1 MNTKTYSNN
10 KKNKKLNQEYFK
22 ENKNINLNNI
32 KSLTKKQNK
41 NSKALFINND
51 NHIESINIINNNI
64 NYKNIILQNLPTPNK
79 KYNINRKDS
88 SRNKKNIKI
97 ERNVLFDYNS
107 INNAQEK
114 EPKRQKSLNKNST
127 LKLMLNP
134 MEQDNYNL
142 NLNLND
148 VTVRYKLKLY
158 EKNNIINKLKDEL
171 EYYKNYYHSMN
182 PSNTK
187 NTITPSHNTINA
199 NDNFYSINRLTN
211 GLEEKNKII
220 KTENMR
226 NKIKNIFTLRKND
239 IKDFRNEHN
248 IKLNLEKIETINYPK
263 MLKDSALTLQN
274 KSENKN
280 VNKLV
285 LSNDMFKLN
294 KKTEHNSNIPNN
306 VFNRSNSNTIKRKIK
321 IGLHLSELN
330 LDDNK
335 YSSIEANRNHVIF
348 IRNKKNYI
356 HSLNKNLIMK
366 GIYERENENENPKF
380 NYIEKFEDLKK
391 RMNNLVTNLFDL
403 LEKNKEVK

>member
-1 MNTKTYSNN
+1 MNTKTFSNS
-10 KKNKKLNQEYFK
+10 KKNKKLSQEFFK
-22 ENKNINLNNI
+22 ENKNININNI
-32 KSLTKKQNK
+32 KNLNKKQNK
-41 NSKALFINND
+41 NPKALFINND

-79 KYNINRKDS
+79 KYTINTRKDS

-107 INNAQEK
+107 INNAQAK
-114 EPKRQKSLNKNST
+114 ENKRQKSLNKNST
-127 LKLMLNP
+127 LKLMLNQ

-142 NLNLND
+142 NLND
-148 VTVRYKLKLY
+148 FTVRYKLKLY

-182 PSNTK
+182 PTNAK
-187 NTITPSHNTINA
+187 NTITPNHNTINA
-199 NDNFYSINRLTN
+199 TDNFYSINRLTH

-239 IKDFRNEHN
+239 IKDFRSDHN
-248 IKLNLEKIETINYPK
+248 IKFNLEKIEAINYPK
-263 MLKDSALTLQN
+263 MHKDSALTLQN
-274 KSENKN
+274 KSESKSI
-280 VNKLV
+280 NKLIM
-285 LSNDMFKLN
+285 SNDMLKLN
-294 KKTEHNSNIPNN
+294 KKTENNSNIPNN

-335 YSSIEANRNHVIF
+335 YNSIEANRNHVLY

-356 HSLNKNLIMK
+356 HSLNKNLFMK
-366 GIYERENENENPKF
+366 GIYEKDNENESNKF
-380 NYIEKFEDLKK
+380 NYIEKFENLKK
-391 RMNNLVTNLFDL
+391 RMNNLVSNLFDL
-403 LEKNKEVK
+403 LEKK

>member
-1 MNTKTYSNN
+1 MNTKTFSNS
-10 KKNKKLNQEYFK
+10 KKNKKLSQEFFK
-22 ENKNINLNNI
+22 ENKNININNI
-32 KSLTKKQNK
+32 KNLNKKQNK
-41 NSKALFINND
+41 NPKALFINND

-79 KYNINRKDS
+79 KYTINTRKDS

-107 INNAQEK
+107 INNVQAK
-114 EPKRQKSLNKNST
+114 ENKRQKSLNKNST
-127 LKLMLNP
+127 LKLMLNQ

-142 NLNLND
+142 NLND
-148 VTVRYKLKLY
+148 FTVRYKLKLY

-182 PSNTK
+182 PTNAK
-187 NTITPSHNTINA
+187 NTITPNHNTINA
-199 NDNFYSINRLTN
+199 TDNFYSINRLTH

-239 IKDFRNEHN
+239 IKDFRSDHN
-248 IKLNLEKIETINYPK
+248 IKLNLEKIEAINYPK
-263 MLKDSALTLQN
+263 MHKDSALTLQN
-274 KSENKN
+274 KSESKSI
-280 VNKLV
+280 NKLIM
-285 LSNDMFKLN
+285 SNDMLKLN
-294 KKTEHNSNIPNN
+294 KKTENNSNIPNN

-335 YSSIEANRNHVIF
+335 YNSIEANRNHVLY

-356 HSLNKNLIMK
+356 HSLNKNLFMK
-366 GIYERENENENPKF
+366 GIYEKDNENENNKF
-380 NYIEKFEDLKK
+380 NYIEKFENLKK
-391 RMNNLVTNLFDL
+391 RMNNLVSNLFDL
-403 LEKNKEVK
+403 LEKK

>member
-1 MNTKTYSNN
+1 MNTKTFSNS
-10 KKNKKLNQEYFK
+10 KKNKKLSQEFFK
-22 ENKNINLNNI
+22 ENKNININNI
-32 KSLTKKQNK
+32 KNLNKKQNK
-41 NSKALFINND
+41 NPKALFINND

-79 KYNINRKDS
+79 KYTINTRKDS

-107 INNAQEK
+107 INNAQGK
-114 EPKRQKSLNKNST
+114 ENKRQKSLNKNST
-127 LKLMLNP
+127 LKLMLNQ

-142 NLNLND
+142 NLND
-148 VTVRYKLKLY
+148 FTVRYKLKLY

-182 PSNTK
+182 PTNAK
-187 NTITPSHNTINA
+187 NTITPNHNTINA
-199 NDNFYSINRLTN
+199 TDNFYSINRLTH

-239 IKDFRNEHN
+239 IKDLRSDHN
-248 IKLNLEKIETINYPK
+248 IKLNLEKIEAINYPK
-263 MLKDSALTLQN
+263 MHKDSALTLQN
-274 KSENKN
+274 KSESKSI
-280 VNKLV
+280 NKLIM
-285 LSNDMFKLN
+285 SNDMLKLN
-294 KKTEHNSNIPNN
+294 KKTENNSNLPNN

-335 YSSIEANRNHVIF
+335 YNSIEANRNHVLY

-356 HSLNKNLIMK
+356 HSLNKNLFMK
-366 GIYERENENENPKF
+366 GIYEKDNENENNKF
-380 NYIEKFEDLKK
+380 NYIEKFENLKK
-391 RMNNLVTNLFDL
+391 RMNNLVSNLFDL
-403 LEKNKEVK
+403 LEKK

>member
-1 MNTKTYSNN
+1 
-10 KKNKKLNQEYFK
+10 
-22 ENKNINLNNI
+22 
-32 KSLTKKQNK
+32 
-41 NSKALFINND
+41 
-51 NHIESINIINNNI
+51 
-64 NYKNIILQNLPTPNK
+64 
-79 KYNINRKDS
+79 
-88 SRNKKNIKI
+88 
-97 ERNVLFDYNS
+97 
-107 INNAQEK
+107 
-114 EPKRQKSLNKNST
+114 
-127 LKLMLNP
+127 
-134 MEQDNYNL
+134 
-142 NLNLND
+142 
-148 VTVRYKLKLY
+148 
-158 EKNNIINKLKDEL
+158 
-171 EYYKNYYHSMN
+171 
-182 PSNTK
+182 
-187 NTITPSHNTINA
+187 
-199 NDNFYSINRLTN
+199 
-211 GLEEKNKII
+211 
-220 KTENMR
+220 
-226 NKIKNIFTLRKND
+226 
-239 IKDFRNEHN
+239 
-248 IKLNLEKIETINYPK
+248 

>member
-1 MNTKTYSNN
+1 MNTKTFSNS
-10 KKNKKLNQEYFK
+10 KKNKKLSQEFFK
-22 ENKNINLNNI
+22 ENKNININNI
-32 KSLTKKQNK
+32 KNLNKKQNK
-41 NSKALFINND
+41 NPKALFINND

-79 KYNINRKDS
+79 KYTINTRKDS

-107 INNAQEK
+107 INNAQAK
-114 EPKRQKSLNKNST
+114 ENKRQKSLNKNST
-127 LKLMLNP
+127 LKLMLNQ

-142 NLNLND
+142 NLND
-148 VTVRYKLKLY
+148 FTVRYKLKLY

-182 PSNTK
+182 PTNAK
-187 NTITPSHNTINA
+187 NTITPNHNTINA
-199 NDNFYSINRLTN
+199 TDNFYSINRLTH

-239 IKDFRNEHN
+239 IKDFRSDHN
-248 IKLNLEKIETINYPK
+248 IKLNLEKIEAINYPK
-263 MLKDSALTLQN
+263 MHKDSALTLQN
-274 KSENKN
+274 KSESKSI
-280 VNKLV
+280 NKLIM
-285 LSNDMFKLN
+285 SNDMLKLN
-294 KKTEHNSNIPNN
+294 KKTENNSNIPNN

-335 YSSIEANRNHVIF
+335 YNSIEANRNHYLY

-356 HSLNKNLIMK
+356 HSLNKNLFMK
-366 GIYERENENENPKF
+366 GIYEKDNENESNKF
-380 NYIEKFEDLKK
+380 NYIEKFENLKK
-391 RMNNLVTNLFDL
+391 RMNNLVSNLFDL
-403 LEKNKEVK
+403 LEKK

>member
-1 MNTKTYSNN
+1 MNTKTFSNS
-10 KKNKKLNQEYFK
+10 KKNKKLSQEFFK
-22 ENKNINLNNI
+22 ENKNININNI
-32 KSLTKKQNK
+32 KNLNKKQNK
-41 NSKALFINND
+41 NPKALFINND

-79 KYNINRKDS
+79 KYTINTRKDS

-107 INNAQEK
+107 INNAQAK
-114 EPKRQKSLNKNST
+114 ENKRQKSLNKNST
-127 LKLMLNP
+127 LKLMLNQ

-142 NLNLND
+142 NLND
-148 VTVRYKLKLY
+148 FTVRYKLKLY

-182 PSNTK
+182 PTNAK
-187 NTITPSHNTINA
+187 NTITPNHNTINA
-199 NDNFYSINRLTN
+199 TDNFYSINRLTH

-239 IKDFRNEHN
+239 IKDFRSDHN
-248 IKLNLEKIETINYPK
+248 IKLNLEKIEAINYPK
-263 MLKDSALTLQN
+263 MHKDSALTLQN
-274 KSENKN
+274 KSESKSI
-280 VNKLV
+280 NKLIM
-285 LSNDMFKLN
+285 SNDMLKLN
-294 KKTEHNSNIPNN
+294 KKTENNSNIPNN

-335 YSSIEANRNHVIF
+335 YNSIEANRNHVLY

-356 HSLNKNLIMK
+356 HSLNKNLFMK
-366 GIYERENENENPKF
+366 GIYEKDNENESNKF
-380 NYIEKFEDLKK
+380 NYIEKFENLKK
-391 RMNNLVTNLFDL
+391 RMNNLVSNLFDL
-403 LEKNKEVK
+403 LEKK

>member
-1 MNTKTYSNN
+1 
-10 KKNKKLNQEYFK
+10 
-22 ENKNINLNNI
+22 
-32 KSLTKKQNK
+32 
-41 NSKALFINND
+41 
-51 NHIESINIINNNI
+51 
-64 NYKNIILQNLPTPNK
+64 
-79 KYNINRKDS
+79 
-88 SRNKKNIKI
+88 
-97 ERNVLFDYNS
+97 
-107 INNAQEK
+107 
-114 EPKRQKSLNKNST
+114 
-127 LKLMLNP
+127 

-142 NLNLND
+142 NLND
-148 VTVRYKLKLY
+148 FTVRYKLKLY

-182 PSNTK
+182 PTNAK
-187 NTITPSHNTINA
+187 NTITPNHNTINA
-199 NDNFYSINRLTN
+199 TDNFYSINRLTH

-294 KKTEHNSNIPNN
+294 KKTENNSNIPNN

>member
-1 MNTKTYSNN
+1 MNTKTFSNS
-10 KKNKKLNQEYFK
+10 KKNKKLSQEFFK
-22 ENKNINLNNI
+22 ENKNININNI
-32 KSLTKKQNK
+32 KNLNKKQNK
-41 NSKALFINND
+41 NPKALFINND

-79 KYNINRKDS
+79 KYTINTRKDS

-107 INNAQEK
+107 INNAQAK
-114 EPKRQKSLNKNST
+114 ENKRQKSLNKNST
-127 LKLMLNP
+127 LKLMLNQ

-142 NLNLND
+142 NLND
-148 VTVRYKLKLY
+148 FTVRYKLKLY

-182 PSNTK
+182 PTNAK
-187 NTITPSHNTINA
+187 NTITPNHNTINA
-199 NDNFYSINRLTN
+199 TDNFYSINRLTH

-239 IKDFRNEHN
+239 IKDFRSDHN
-248 IKLNLEKIETINYPK
+248 IKLNLEKIEAINYPK
-263 MLKDSALTLQN
+263 MHKDSALTLQN
-274 KSENKN
+274 KSESKSI
-280 VNKLV
+280 NKLIM
-285 LSNDMFKLN
+285 SNDMLKLN
-294 KKTEHNSNIPNN
+294 KKTENNSNIPNN

-335 YSSIEANRNHVIF
+335 YNSIEANRNHVLY

-356 HSLNKNLIMK
+356 HSLNKNLFME
-366 GIYERENENENPKF
+366 GIYEKENENENNKF
-380 NYIEKFEDLKK
+380 NYIEKFENLKK
-391 RMNNLVTNLFDL
+391 RMNNLVSNLFDL
-403 LEKNKEVK
+403 LEKK

>member
-1 MNTKTYSNN
+1 MNTKTFSNS
-10 KKNKKLNQEYFK
+10 KKNKKLSQEFFK
-22 ENKNINLNNI
+22 ENKNININNI
-32 KSLTKKQNK
+32 KNLNKKQNK
-41 NSKALFINND
+41 NPKALFINND

-79 KYNINRKDS
+79 KYTINTRKDS

-107 INNAQEK
+107 INNAQAK
-114 EPKRQKSLNKNST
+114 ENKRQKSLNKNST
-127 LKLMLNP
+127 LKLMLNQ

-142 NLNLND
+142 NLND
-148 VTVRYKLKLY
+148 FTVRYKLKLY

-182 PSNTK
+182 PTNAK
-187 NTITPSHNTINA
+187 NTITPNHNTINA
-199 NDNFYSINRLTN
+199 TDNFYSINRLTH

-239 IKDFRNEHN
+239 IKDFRSDHN
-248 IKLNLEKIETINYPK
+248 IKLNLEKIEAINYPK
-263 MLKDSALTLQN
+263 MHKDSALTLQN
-274 KSENKN
+274 KSESKSI
-280 VNKLV
+280 NKLIM
-285 LSNDMFKLN
+285 SNDMLKLN
-294 KKTEHNSNIPNN
+294 KKTENNSNIPNN

-335 YSSIEANRNHVIF
+335 YNSIEANRNHVLY

-356 HSLNKNLIMK
+356 HSLNKNLFMK
-366 GIYERENENENPKF
+366 GIYEKESENENNKF
-380 NYIEKFEDLKK
+380 NYIEKFENLKK
-391 RMNNLVTNLFDL
+391 RMNNLVSNLFDL
-403 LEKNKEVK
+403 LEKK

>member
-32 KSLTKKQNK
+32 KCLTKKQNK

-142 NLNLND
+142 NLND

-182 PSNTK
+182 RSNKK
-187 NTITPSHNTINA
+187 NTIKPSHNTINA

-294 KKTEHNSNIPNN
+294 KKTENNSNIPNN

>member
-1 MNTKTYSNN
+1 MNTKTFSNS
-10 KKNKKLNQEYFK
+10 KKNKKLSQEFFK
-22 ENKNINLNNI
+22 ENKNININNI
-32 KSLTKKQNK
+32 KNLNKKQNK
-41 NSKALFINND
+41 NPKALFINND

-79 KYNINRKDS
+79 KYTINTRKDS

-107 INNAQEK
+107 INNAQAK
-114 EPKRQKSLNKNST
+114 ENKRQKSLNKNST
-127 LKLMLNP
+127 LKLMLNQ

-142 NLNLND
+142 NLND
-148 VTVRYKLKLY
+148 FTVRYKLKLY

-182 PSNTK
+182 PTNAK
-187 NTITPSHNTINA
+187 NTITPNHNTINA
-199 NDNFYSINRLTN
+199 TDNFYSINRLTH

-239 IKDFRNEHN
+239 IKDFRSDHN
-248 IKLNLEKIETINYPK
+248 IKLNLEKIEAINYPK
-263 MLKDSALTLQN
+263 MHKDSALTLQN
-274 KSENKN
+274 KSESKSI
-280 VNKLV
+280 NKLIM
-285 LSNDMFKLN
+285 SNDMLKLN
-294 KKTEHNSNIPNN
+294 KKTENNSNLPNN

-335 YSSIEANRNHVIF
+335 YNSIEANRNHVLY

-356 HSLNKNLIMK
+356 HSLNKNLFMK
-366 GIYERENENENPKF
+366 GIYEKDNENESNKF
-380 NYIEKFEDLKK
+380 NYIEKFENLKK
-391 RMNNLVTNLFDL
+391 RMNNLVSNLFDL
-403 LEKNKEVK
+403 LEKK

>member
-1 MNTKTYSNN
+1 MNTKTFSNS
-10 KKNKKLNQEYFK
+10 KKNKKLSQEFFK
-22 ENKNINLNNI
+22 ENKNININNI
-32 KSLTKKQNK
+32 KNLNKKQNK
-41 NSKALFINND
+41 NPKALFINND

-79 KYNINRKDS
+79 KYTINTRKDS

-107 INNAQEK
+107 INNAQAK
-114 EPKRQKSLNKNST
+114 ENKRQKSLNKNST
-127 LKLMLNP
+127 LKLMLNQ

-142 NLNLND
+142 NLND
-148 VTVRYKLKLY
+148 FTVRYKLKLY

-182 PSNTK
+182 PTNAK
-187 NTITPSHNTINA
+187 NTITPNHNTINA
-199 NDNFYSINRLTN
+199 TDNFYSINRLTH

-220 KTENMR
+220 KTENIR

-239 IKDFRNEHN
+239 IKDFRSDHN
-248 IKLNLEKIETINYPK
+248 IKLNLEKIEAINYPK
-263 MLKDSALTLQN
+263 MHKDSALTLQN
-274 KSENKN
+274 KSESKSI
-280 VNKLV
+280 NKLIM
-285 LSNDMFKLN
+285 SNDMLKLN
-294 KKTEHNSNIPNN
+294 KKTENNSNIPNN

-335 YSSIEANRNHVIF
+335 YNSIEANRNHVLY

-356 HSLNKNLIMK
+356 HSLNKNLFMK
-366 GIYERENENENPKF
+366 GIYEKDNENENNKF
-380 NYIEKFEDLKK
+380 NYIEKFENLKK
-391 RMNNLVTNLFDL
+391 RMNNLVSNLFDL
-403 LEKNKEVK
+403 LEKK

>member
-1 MNTKTYSNN
+1 MNTKTFSNS
-10 KKNKKLNQEYFK
+10 KKNKKLSQEFFK
-22 ENKNINLNNI
+22 ENKNININNI
-32 KSLTKKQNK
+32 KNLNKKQNK
-41 NSKALFINND
+41 NPKALFINND

-79 KYNINRKDS
+79 KYTINTRKDS

-107 INNAQEK
+107 INNAQAK
-114 EPKRQKSLNKNST
+114 ENKRQKSLNKNST
-127 LKLMLNP
+127 LKLMLNQ

-142 NLNLND
+142 NLND
-148 VTVRYKLKLY
+148 FTVRYKLKLY

-182 PSNTK
+182 PTNAK
-187 NTITPSHNTINA
+187 NTITPNHNTINA
-199 NDNFYSINRLTN
+199 TDNFYSINRLTH

-239 IKDFRNEHN
+239 IKDLRSDHN
-248 IKLNLEKIETINYPK
+248 IKLNLEKIEAINYPK
-263 MLKDSALTLQN
+263 MHKDSALTLQN
-274 KSENKN
+274 KSESKSI
-280 VNKLV
+280 NKLIM
-285 LSNDMFKLN
+285 SNDMLKLN
-294 KKTEHNSNIPNN
+294 KKTENNSNIPNN

>member
-1 MNTKTYSNN
+1 MNTKTFSNS
-10 KKNKKLNQEYFK
+10 KKNKKLSQEFFK
-22 ENKNINLNNI
+22 ENKNININNI
-32 KSLTKKQNK
+32 KNLNKKQNK
-41 NSKALFINND
+41 NPKALFINND

-79 KYNINRKDS
+79 KYTINTRKDS

-107 INNAQEK
+107 INNAQAK
-114 EPKRQKSLNKNST
+114 ENKRQKSLNKNST
-127 LKLMLNP
+127 LKLMLNQ

-142 NLNLND
+142 NLND
-148 VTVRYKLKLY
+148 FTVRYKLKLY

-182 PSNTK
+182 PTNAK
-187 NTITPSHNTINA
+187 NTITPNHNTINA
-199 NDNFYSINRLTN
+199 TDNFYSINRLTH

-239 IKDFRNEHN
+239 IKDFRSEHN
-248 IKLNLEKIETINYPK
+248 IKLNLEKIEAINYPK
-263 MLKDSALTLQN
+263 MHKDSALTLQN
-274 KSENKN
+274 KSESKSI
-280 VNKLV
+280 NKLIM
-285 LSNDMFKLN
+285 SNDMLKLN
-294 KKTEHNSNIPNN
+294 KKTENNSNIPNN

-335 YSSIEANRNHVIF
+335 YNSIEANRNHVLY

-356 HSLNKNLIMK
+356 HSLNKNLFMK
-366 GIYERENENENPKF
+366 GIYEKESENENNKF
-380 NYIEKFEDLKK
+380 NYIEKFENLKK
-391 RMNNLVTNLFDL
+391 RMNNLVSNLFDL
-403 LEKNKEVK
+403 LEKK

>member
-134 MEQDNYNL
+134 MEQDNY

-294 KKTEHNSNIPNN
+294 KKTENNSNIPNN

-366 GIYERENENENPKF
+366 NIYERENENENPKF

>member
-1 MNTKTYSNN
+1 MNTKTFSNS
-10 KKNKKLNQEYFK
+10 KKNKKLSQEFFK
-22 ENKNINLNNI
+22 ENKNININNI
-32 KSLTKKQNK
+32 KNLNKKQNK
-41 NSKALFINND
+41 NPKALFINND

-79 KYNINRKDS
+79 KYTINTRKDS

-107 INNAQEK
+107 INNAQAK
-114 EPKRQKSLNKNST
+114 ENKRQKSLNKNST
-127 LKLMLNP
+127 LKLMLNQ

-142 NLNLND
+142 NLND
-148 VTVRYKLKLY
+148 FTVRYKLKLY

-182 PSNTK
+182 PTNAK
-187 NTITPSHNTINA
+187 NTITPNHNTINA
-199 NDNFYSINRLTN
+199 TDNFYSINRLTH

-239 IKDFRNEHN
+239 IKDFRSDHN
-248 IKLNLEKIETINYPK
+248 IKLNLEKIEAINYPK
-263 MLKDSALTLQN
+263 MHKDSALTLQN
-274 KSENKN
+274 KSESKSI
-280 VNKLV
+280 NKLIM
-285 LSNDMFKLN
+285 SNDMLKLN
-294 KKTEHNSNIPNN
+294 KKTENNSNIPNN

-335 YSSIEANRNHVIF
+335 YNSIEANRNHVLY

-356 HSLNKNLIMK
+356 HSLNKNLFMK
-366 GIYERENENENPKF
+366 GIYEKENENENNKF
-380 NYIEKFEDLKK
+380 NYIEKFENLKK
-391 RMNNLVTNLFDL
+391 RMNNLVSNLFDL
-403 LEKNKEVK
+403 LEKK

>member
-1 MNTKTYSNN
+1 MNTKTFSNS
-10 KKNKKLNQEYFK
+10 KKNKKLSQEFFK
-22 ENKNINLNNI
+22 ENKNININNI
-32 KSLTKKQNK
+32 KNLNKKQNK
-41 NSKALFINND
+41 NPKALFINND

-79 KYNINRKDS
+79 KYTINTRKDS

-107 INNAQEK
+107 INNAQAK
-114 EPKRQKSLNKNST
+114 ENKRQKSLNKNST
-127 LKLMLNP
+127 LKLMLNQ

-142 NLNLND
+142 NLND
-148 VTVRYKLKLY
+148 FTVRYKLKLY

-182 PSNTK
+182 PTNAK
-187 NTITPSHNTINA
+187 NTITPNHNTINA
-199 NDNFYSINRLTN
+199 TDNFYSINRLTH

-226 NKIKNIFTLRKND
+226 NKIKNIFTLRY
-239 IKDFRNEHN
+239 IKDLRSDHN
-248 IKLNLEKIETINYPK
+248 IKLNLEKIEAINYPK
-263 MLKDSALTLQN
+263 MHKDSALTLQN
-274 KSENKN
+274 KSESKSI
-280 VNKLV
+280 NKLIM
-285 LSNDMFKLN
+285 SNDMLKLN
-294 KKTEHNSNIPNN
+294 KKTENSSNIPNN

-335 YSSIEANRNHVIF
+335 YNSIEANRNHVLY

-356 HSLNKNLIMK
+356 HSLNKNLFMK
-366 GIYERENENENPKF
+366 GIYEKENENENNKF
-380 NYIEKFEDLKK
+380 NYIEKFENLKK
-391 RMNNLVTNLFDL
+391 RMNNLVSNLFDL
-403 LEKNKEVK
+403 LEKK

>member
-1 MNTKTYSNN
+1 M
-10 KKNKKLNQEYFK
+10 
-22 ENKNINLNNI
+22 
-32 KSLTKKQNK
+32 
-41 NSKALFINND
+41 
-51 NHIESINIINNNI
+51 
-64 NYKNIILQNLPTPNK
+64 QNLPTPNK

-134 MEQDNYNL
+134 MEQDNY

-294 KKTEHNSNIPNN
+294 KKTENNSNIPNN

>member
-134 MEQDNYNL
+134 MEQDNY

-294 KKTEHNSNIPNN
+294 KKTENNSNIPNN

-348 IRNKKNYI
+348 IRNKKNNI

>member
-1 MNTKTYSNN
+1 MNTKTFSNS
-10 KKNKKLNQEYFK
+10 KKNKKLSQEFFK
-22 ENKNINLNNI
+22 ENKNININNI
-32 KSLTKKQNK
+32 KNLNKKQNK
-41 NSKALFINND
+41 NPKALFINND

-79 KYNINRKDS
+79 KYTINTRKDS

-107 INNAQEK
+107 INNAQAK
-114 EPKRQKSLNKNST
+114 ENKRQKSLNKNST
-127 LKLMLNP
+127 LKLMLNQ
-134 MEQDNYNL
+134 MEKDNYNL
-142 NLNLND
+142 NLND
-148 VTVRYKLKLY
+148 FTVRYKLKLY

-182 PSNTK
+182 PTNAK
-187 NTITPSHNTINA
+187 NTITPNHNTINA
-199 NDNFYSINRLTN
+199 TDNFYSINRLTH

-239 IKDFRNEHN
+239 IKDFRSDHN
-248 IKLNLEKIETINYPK
+248 IKLNLEKIEAINYPK
-263 MLKDSALTLQN
+263 MHKDSALTLQN
-274 KSENKN
+274 KSESKSI
-280 VNKLV
+280 NKLIM
-285 LSNDMFKLN
+285 SNDMLKLN
-294 KKTEHNSNIPNN
+294 KKTENNSNLPNN

-335 YSSIEANRNHVIF
+335 YNSIEANRNHVLY

-356 HSLNKNLIMK
+356 HSLNKNLFMK
-366 GIYERENENENPKF
+366 GIYEKENENENNKF
-380 NYIEKFEDLKK
+380 NYIEKFENLKK
-391 RMNNLVTNLFDL
+391 RMNNLVSNLFDL
-403 LEKNKEVK
+403 LEKK

>member
-1 MNTKTYSNN
+1 MNTKTFSNS
-10 KKNKKLNQEYFK
+10 KKNKKLSQEFFK
-22 ENKNINLNNI
+22 ENKNININNI
-32 KSLTKKQNK
+32 KNLNKKQNK
-41 NSKALFINND
+41 NPKALFINND

-79 KYNINRKDS
+79 KYTINTRKDS

-97 ERNVLFDYNS
+97 ERNVLFEFNS
-107 INNAQEK
+107 INNAQAK
-114 EPKRQKSLNKNST
+114 ENKRQKSLNKNST
-127 LKLMLNP
+127 LKLMLNQ

-142 NLNLND
+142 NLND
-148 VTVRYKLKLY
+148 FTVRYKLKLY

-182 PSNTK
+182 PTNAK
-187 NTITPSHNTINA
+187 NTITPNHNTINA
-199 NDNFYSINRLTN
+199 TDNFYSINRLTH

-239 IKDFRNEHN
+239 IKDFRSDHN
-248 IKLNLEKIETINYPK
+248 IKLNLEKIEAINYPK
-263 MLKDSALTLQN
+263 MHKDSALTLQN
-274 KSENKN
+274 KSESKSI
-280 VNKLV
+280 NKLIM
-285 LSNDMFKLN
+285 SNDMLKLN
-294 KKTEHNSNIPNN
+294 KKTENNSNIPNN

-335 YSSIEANRNHVIF
+335 YNSIEANRNHVLY

-356 HSLNKNLIMK
+356 HSLNKNLFMK
-366 GIYERENENENPKF
+366 GIYEKENENENNKF
-380 NYIEKFEDLKK
+380 NYIEKFENLKK
-391 RMNNLVTNLFDL
+391 RMNNLVSNLFDL
-403 LEKNKEVK
+403 LEKK

>member
-1 MNTKTYSNN
+1 MNTKTFSNS
-10 KKNKKLNQEYFK
+10 KKNKKLSQEFFK
-22 ENKNINLNNI
+22 ENKNININNI
-32 KSLTKKQNK
+32 KNLNKKQNK

-79 KYNINRKDS
+79 KYTINTRKDS

-107 INNAQEK
+107 INNAQAK
-114 EPKRQKSLNKNST
+114 ENKRQKSLNKNST
-127 LKLMLNP
+127 LKLMLNQ

-142 NLNLND
+142 NLND
-148 VTVRYKLKLY
+148 FTVRYKLKLY

-182 PSNTK
+182 PTNAK
-187 NTITPSHNTINA
+187 NTITPNHNTINA
-199 NDNFYSINRLTN
+199 TDNFYSINRLTH

-239 IKDFRNEHN
+239 IKDFRSDHN
-248 IKLNLEKIETINYPK
+248 IKLNLEKIEAINYPK
-263 MLKDSALTLQN
+263 MHKDSALTLQN
-274 KSENKN
+274 KSESKSI
-280 VNKLV
+280 NKLIM
-285 LSNDMFKLN
+285 SNDMLKLN
-294 KKTEHNSNIPNN
+294 KKTENNSNIPNN

-335 YSSIEANRNHVIF
+335 YNSIEANRNHVLY

-356 HSLNKNLIMK
+356 HSLNKNLFMK
-366 GIYERENENENPKF
+366 GIYEKDNENENNKF
-380 NYIEKFEDLKK
+380 NYIEKFENLKK
-391 RMNNLVTNLFDL
+391 RMNNLVSNLFDL
-403 LEKNKEVK
+403 LEKK

>member
-1 MNTKTYSNN
+1 MNTKTFSNS
-10 KKNKKLNQEYFK
+10 KKNKKLSQEFFK
-22 ENKNINLNNI
+22 ENKNININNI
-32 KSLTKKQNK
+32 KNLNKKQNK
-41 NSKALFINND
+41 NPKALFINND

-79 KYNINRKDS
+79 KYTINTRKDS

-107 INNAQEK
+107 INNAQAK
-114 EPKRQKSLNKNST
+114 ENKRQKSLNKNST
-127 LKLMLNP
+127 LKLMLNQ

-142 NLNLND
+142 NLND
-148 VTVRYKLKLY
+148 FTVRYKLKLY

-182 PSNTK
+182 PTNAK
-187 NTITPSHNTINA
+187 NTITPNHNTINA
-199 NDNFYSINRLTN
+199 TDNFYSINRLTH

-239 IKDFRNEHN
+239 IKDFRSDHN
-248 IKLNLEKIETINYPK
+248 IKLNLEKIEAINYPK
-263 MLKDSALTLQN
+263 MHKDSALTLQN
-274 KSENKN
+274 KSESKSI
-280 VNKLV
+280 NKLIM
-285 LSNDMFKLN
+285 SNDMLKLN
-294 KKTEHNSNIPNN
+294 KKTENNSNIPNN

-335 YSSIEANRNHVIF
+335 YNSIEANRNHVLY

-356 HSLNKNLIMK
+356 HSLNKNLFMK
-366 GIYERENENENPKF
+366 GIYEKDNENENNKF
-380 NYIEKFEDLKK
+380 NYIEKFENLKK
-391 RMNNLVTNLFDL
+391 RMNNLVSNLFDL
-403 LEKNKEVK
+403 LEKK

>member
-1 MNTKTYSNN
+1 MNTKTFSNS
-10 KKNKKLNQEYFK
+10 KKNKKLSQEFFK
-22 ENKNINLNNI
+22 ENKNININNI
-32 KSLTKKQNK
+32 KNLNKKQNK
-41 NSKALFINND
+41 NPKALFINND

-79 KYNINRKDS
+79 KYTINTRKDS

-107 INNAQEK
+107 INNAQAK
-114 EPKRQKSLNKNST
+114 ENKRQKSLNKNST
-127 LKLMLNP
+127 LKLMLNQ

-142 NLNLND
+142 NLND
-148 VTVRYKLKLY
+148 FTVRYKLKLY

-182 PSNTK
+182 PTNAK
-187 NTITPSHNTINA
+187 NTITPNHNTINA
-199 NDNFYSINRLTN
+199 TDNFYSINRLTH

-239 IKDFRNEHN
+239 IKDFRSDHN
-248 IKLNLEKIETINYPK
+248 IKLNLEKIEAINYPK
-263 MLKDSALTLQN
+263 MHKDSALTLQN
-274 KSENKN
+274 KSESKSI
-280 VNKLV
+280 NKLIM
-285 LSNDMFKLN
+285 SNDMLKLN
-294 KKTEHNSNIPNN
+294 KKTENNSNLPNN

-335 YSSIEANRNHVIF
+335 YNSIEANRNHVLY

-356 HSLNKNLIMK
+356 HSLNKNLFMK
-366 GIYERENENENPKF
+366 GIYEKESENENNKF
-380 NYIEKFEDLKK
+380 NYIEKFENLKK
-391 RMNNLVTNLFDL
+391 RMNNLVSNLFDL
-403 LEKNKEVK
+403 LEKK

>member
-1 MNTKTYSNN
+1 
-10 KKNKKLNQEYFK
+10 
-22 ENKNINLNNI
+22 
-32 KSLTKKQNK
+32 
-41 NSKALFINND
+41 
-51 NHIESINIINNNI
+51 
-64 NYKNIILQNLPTPNK
+64 
-79 KYNINRKDS
+79 
-88 SRNKKNIKI
+88 
-97 ERNVLFDYNS
+97 
-107 INNAQEK
+107 
-114 EPKRQKSLNKNST
+114 
-127 LKLMLNP
+127 
-134 MEQDNYNL
+134 
-142 NLNLND
+142 
-148 VTVRYKLKLY
+148 
-158 EKNNIINKLKDEL
+158 
-171 EYYKNYYHSMN
+171 
-182 PSNTK
+182 
-187 NTITPSHNTINA
+187 
-199 NDNFYSINRLTN
+199 
-211 GLEEKNKII
+211 
-220 KTENMR
+220 MR

-294 KKTEHNSNIPNN
+294 KKTENNSNIPNN

-366 GIYERENENENPKF
+366 GIYERENENENLKF
-380 NYIEKFEDLKK
+380 NYIEKFENLKK

-403 LEKNKEVK
+403 LEKNKEVE

>member
-1 MNTKTYSNN
+1 MNTKTFSNS
-10 KKNKKLNQEYFK
+10 KKNKKLSQEFFK
-22 ENKNINLNNI
+22 ENKNININNI
-32 KSLTKKQNK
+32 KNLNKKQNK
-41 NSKALFINND
+41 NPKALFINND

-79 KYNINRKDS
+79 KYTINTRKDS

-107 INNAQEK
+107 INNAQAK
-114 EPKRQKSLNKNST
+114 ENKRQKSLNKNST
-127 LKLMLNP
+127 LKLMLNQ

-142 NLNLND
+142 NLND
-148 VTVRYKLKLY
+148 FTVRYKLKLY

-182 PSNTK
+182 PTNAK
-187 NTITPSHNTINA
+187 NTITPNHNTINA
-199 NDNFYSINRLTN
+199 TDNFYSINRLTH

-239 IKDFRNEHN
+239 IKDFRSDHN
-248 IKLNLEKIETINYPK
+248 IKLNLEKIEAINYPK
-263 MLKDSALTLQN
+263 MHKDSALTLQN
-274 KSENKN
+274 KSESKSI
-280 VNKLV
+280 NKLIM
-285 LSNDMFKLN
+285 SNDMLKLN
-294 KKTEHNSNIPNN
+294 KKTENNSNIPNN

-335 YSSIEANRNHVIF
+335 YNSIEANRNHVLY

-356 HSLNKNLIMK
+356 HSLNKNLFMK
-366 GIYERENENENPKF
+366 GIYEKESENENNKF
-380 NYIEKFEDLKK
+380 NYIEKFENLKK
-391 RMNNLVTNLFDL
+391 RMNNLVSNLFDL

>member
-1 MNTKTYSNN
+1 MNTKTFSNS
-10 KKNKKLNQEYFK
+10 KKNKKLSQEFFK
-22 ENKNINLNNI
+22 ENKNININNI
-32 KSLTKKQNK
+32 KNLNKKQNK
-41 NSKALFINND
+41 NPKALFINND

-79 KYNINRKDS
+79 KYTINTRKDS

-107 INNAQEK
+107 INNAQAK
-114 EPKRQKSLNKNST
+114 ENKRQKSLNKNST
-127 LKLMLNP
+127 LKLMLNQ

-142 NLNLND
+142 DLND
-148 VTVRYKLKLY
+148 FTVRYKLKLY

-182 PSNTK
+182 PTNAK
-187 NTITPSHNTINA
+187 NTITPNHNTINA
-199 NDNFYSINRLTN
+199 TDNFYSINRLTH

-226 NKIKNIFTLRKND
+226 NKIKNIND
-239 IKDFRNEHN
+239 IKDFRSDHN
-248 IKLNLEKIETINYPK
+248 IKLNLEKIEAINYPK
-263 MLKDSALTLQN
+263 MHKDSALTLQN
-274 KSENKN
+274 KSESKSI
-280 VNKLV
+280 NKLIM
-285 LSNDMFKLN
+285 SNDMLKLN
-294 KKTEHNSNIPNN
+294 KKTENNSNIPNN

-335 YSSIEANRNHVIF
+335 YNSIEANRNHVLY

-356 HSLNKNLIMK
+356 HSLNKNLFMK
-366 GIYERENENENPKF
+366 GIYEKESENENNKF
-380 NYIEKFEDLKK
+380 NYIEKFENLKK
-391 RMNNLVTNLFDL
+391 RMNNLVSNLFDL
-403 LEKNKEVK
+403 LEKK

>member
-1 MNTKTYSNN
+1 MNTKTFSNS
-10 KKNKKLNQEYFK
+10 KKNKKLSQEFFK
-22 ENKNINLNNI
+22 ENKNININNI
-32 KSLTKKQNK
+32 KNLNKKQNK

-79 KYNINRKDS
+79 KYTINTRKDS

-107 INNAQEK
+107 INNAQAK
-114 EPKRQKSLNKNST
+114 ENKRQKSLNKNST
-127 LKLMLNP
+127 LKLMLNQ

-142 NLNLND
+142 NLND
-148 VTVRYKLKLY
+148 FTVRYKLKLY

-182 PSNTK
+182 PTNAK
-187 NTITPSHNTINA
+187 NTITPNHNTINA
-199 NDNFYSINRLTN
+199 TDNFYSINRLTH

-294 KKTEHNSNIPNN
+294 KKTENNSNIPNN

>member
-1 MNTKTYSNN
+1 MNTKTFSNS
-10 KKNKKLNQEYFK
+10 KKNKKLSQEFFK
-22 ENKNINLNNI
+22 ENKNININNI
-32 KSLTKKQNK
+32 KNLNKKQNK
-41 NSKALFINND
+41 NPKALFINND

-79 KYNINRKDS
+79 KYIINTRKDS

-107 INNAQEK
+107 INNAQAK
-114 EPKRQKSLNKNST
+114 ENKRQKSLNKNST
-127 LKLMLNP
+127 LKLMLNQ

-142 NLNLND
+142 NLND
-148 VTVRYKLKLY
+148 FTVRYKLKLY

-182 PSNTK
+182 PTNAK
-187 NTITPSHNTINA
+187 NTITPNHNTINA
-199 NDNFYSINRLTN
+199 TDNFYSINRLTH

-239 IKDFRNEHN
+239 IKDFRSDHN
-248 IKLNLEKIETINYPK
+248 IKLNLEKIEAINYPK
-263 MLKDSALTLQN
+263 MHKDSALTLQN
-274 KSENKN
+274 KSESKSI
-280 VNKLV
+280 NKLIM
-285 LSNDMFKLN
+285 SNDMLKLN
-294 KKTEHNSNIPNN
+294 KKTENNSNIPNN

-335 YSSIEANRNHVIF
+335 YNSIEANRNHVLY

-356 HSLNKNLIMK
+356 HSLNKNLFMK
-366 GIYERENENENPKF
+366 GIYEKESENENNKF
-380 NYIEKFEDLKK
+380 NYIEKFENLKK
-391 RMNNLVTNLFDL
+391 RMNNLVSNLFDL
-403 LEKNKEVK
+403 LEKK